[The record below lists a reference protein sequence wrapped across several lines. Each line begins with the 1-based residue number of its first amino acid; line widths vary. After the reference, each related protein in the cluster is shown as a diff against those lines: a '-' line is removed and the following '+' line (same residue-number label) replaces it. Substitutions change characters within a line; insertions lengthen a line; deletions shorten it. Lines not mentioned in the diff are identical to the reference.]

1 MTRSSHIL
9 LFILAVLLTAFA
21 GAGCVE
27 PLRPEERPDG
37 QKGVVLP
44 IRIVLPAGIKL
55 ETKAGLDGPVS
66 GLPSET
72 ALHSLQVWAFS
83 HPVKPEQEMS
93 DAEKAL
99 FLNESS
105 IAYLYVPDVT
115 ALDTP
120 DENASVHVSLF
131 IPDYF
136 LSGPDESLKLDFY
149 VLGNGASLGWENVRV
164 LRRSEMRDA
173 VFSNYRFGTASLV
186 ETVPESGLPMSC
198 FYDNRGN
205 GFDVAFLKTDPD
217 PTPERMEELGRVWPE
232 MELTRSVAR
241 MRFLFAQATG
251 MTGTSIDSVVL
262 YDFDNHDDPGL
273 IPESSYIFP
282 REDASAI
289 SLPEGV
295 RYESLSWG
303 SVYSGLESNIGQMD
317 DPMVLC
323 STSETM
329 RGMSAEF
336 FEMYLQN
343 LLRQP
348 GVRNK
353 PTSKTLYLRES
364 DRPIKGR
371 IYYNGKRESGQ
382 IVTPS
387 KSVEFTMNG
396 LGFPD
401 RTNFYRN
408 HSWTVYA
415 YMIGAHME
423 VDVRLD
429 DWVVPWTRSEA
440 TLDGSATVNVDQD
453 GKFATDAPMTADTL
467 RDYNGYIYVKPNGK
481 PQKKWYNVPVP
492 AGEEGVTGR
501 VVIYAPED
509 GKLIVTPV
517 AVDTAEFWPRLT
529 PAEKAMYEDP
539 DSDTYV
545 TKWFDISL
553 TTDEIHRSQV
563 DPDSGIPG
571 LIGITVK
578 PKNPAPGTMPGRK
591 AVKLSFAV
599 KVGDRLI
606 GADSE
611 IIDEEYHFMI
621 NP

>member
-9 LFILAVLLTAFA
+9 LFLLAVLLTAFA

-27 PLRPEERPDG
+27 PLRPEEIPDR
-37 QKGVVLP
+37 QNGVLLP
-44 IRIVLPAGIKL
+44 IRIVLPAGVKL
-55 ETKAGLDGPVS
+55 ATKAGLDGPVP
-66 GLPSET
+66 GLPEESV
-72 ALHSLQVWAFS
+72 LRSLQVWAFS

-93 DAEKAL
+93 DVEKAL
-99 FLNESS
+99 FLNESA
-105 IAYLYVPDVT
+105 IAYLNVSDVT

-120 DENASVHVSLF
+120 DENASVQVSMF

-136 LSGPDESLKLDFY
+136 LAGPEESLKLDFY
-149 VLGNGASLGWENVRV
+149 VLGNGTSIGWDRSRV
-164 LRRSEMRDA
+164 LRRNEMRDT
-173 VFSNYRFGTASLV
+173 VFSDYRFGTTSLV
-186 ETVPESGLPMSC
+186 DEVPESGLPMSC

-205 GFDVAFLKTDPD
+205 GFDISFLKIDPN
-217 PTPERMEELGRVWPE
+217 PTPARMDSLGRVWPE

-241 MRFLFAQATG
+241 MRFLFAQVTG
-251 MTGTSIDSVVL
+251 MTETSIDSVVL
-262 YDFDNHDDPGL
+262 YDFDSQNDPGL
-273 IPESSYIFP
+273 IPGASYVFP
-282 REDASAI
+282 REDARAI
-289 SLPEGV
+289 ALPEGV

-303 SVYSGLESNIGQMD
+303 SLYSGLVSSIGQMD

-329 RGMSAEF
+329 RGMSGAF
-336 FEMYLQN
+336 FEQYLQN

-348 GVRNK
+348 GYLNK
-353 PTSKTLYLRES
+353 PTSKVLYLRES

-371 IYYNGKRESGQ
+371 IYYNGKRDSELHL
-382 IVTPS
+382 ITPS
-387 KSVEFTMNG
+387 KSVDFTMNG

-415 YMIGAHME
+415 YMIGSHME

-453 GKFATDAPMTADTL
+453 GKFTVDASMAADTL
-467 RDYNGYIYVKPNGK
+467 RDDGGYIYVKPNGK
-481 PQKKWYNVPVP
+481 PQKKWFNVPVP
-492 AGEEGVTGR
+492 DEGVYGR
-501 VVIYAPED
+501 VVIYAPE
-509 GKLIVTPV
+509 GGQLIVTPV
-517 AVDTAEFWPRLT
+517 AVDPDEFWPRLT
-529 PAEKAMYEDP
+529 PEEKAMYQDP
-539 DSDTYV
+539 ASDIYV

-553 TTDEIHRSQV
+553 TSDEIHRSQV

-578 PKNPAPGTMPGRK
+578 PKNPAPGAVSGRK

-599 KVGDRLI
+599 KVGERLI
-606 GADSE
+606 SADSE

-621 NP
+621 DP